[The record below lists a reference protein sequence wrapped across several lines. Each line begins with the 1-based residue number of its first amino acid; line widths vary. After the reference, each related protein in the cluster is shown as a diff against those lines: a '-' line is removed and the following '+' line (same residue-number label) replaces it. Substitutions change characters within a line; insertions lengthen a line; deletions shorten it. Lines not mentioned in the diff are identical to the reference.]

1 MQDPDVVTVM
11 TAMNRDG
18 MEVGMGVAKESQGGT
33 HQLPDEHPDVAKKI
47 AAAHAGQ

>member
-1 MQDPDVVTVM
+1 M

-18 MEVGMGVAKESQGGT
+18 MEVGMGVAKEFRAELTSYLT
-33 HQLPDEHPDVAKKI
+33 AHPDVAKKI